1 MQAAHEIT
9 ENIRRVRDSHTRPI
23 VVALDGGSGAGK
35 STIAGEVQQ
44 LTGAAYV
51 LLDDFYT
58 TSVSEAELRRRCVE
72 DRLRVVFDWERVRQL
87 ALEPLRAGQAGRW
100 HAFDFLSGL
109 RPEGAFGL
117 QRDVTEVAP
126 APVILLEGSYSA
138 SPELADLIDL
148 AVLIDVPVRERHRRT
163 AARDDPEFLTQ
174 WHSLWDDVE
183 AYYFTHVR
191 PARSFDLVVTNE
203 PIVETEKAKGSTSEG
218 LLPK

>member
-1 MQAAHEIT
+1 MQAAHEIV
-9 ENIRRVRDSHTRPI
+9 ESIRRVRDSHTRPI
-23 VVALDGGSGAGK
+23 VVALDGGSGGWQIYTCRGGATT
-35 STIAGEVQQ
+35 S
-44 LTGAAYV
+44 GAAHV

-58 TSVSEAELRRRCVE
+58 TSVPEAELRRRCVE
-72 DRLRVVFDWERVRQL
+72 DRLRAVFDWERVRQL

-109 RPEGAFGL
+109 RPDGTFGL
-117 QRDVTEVAP
+117 RRDVTEVAP

-148 AVLIDVPVRERHRRT
+148 AVLIDVPIRERHRRA
-163 AARDDPEFLTQ
+163 AARDDPEFLTR

-191 PARSFDLVVTNE
+191 PVRSFDLVVTNE
-203 PIVETEKAKGSTSEG
+203 PIVETDKTKASHA
-218 LLPK
+218 